1 MASPLHAHD
10 PRRVGRYAL
19 EARLGAGGQGV
30 VFLGRDP
37 SGGPVA
43 VKMLQID
50 EAAARSRFVR
60 ELETAKRVSRF
71 CTAQVLDADV
81 SGDRLYIVSEFVEGP
96 TLAALVRDGGPL
108 RGADLDR
115 LAIGTATALA
125 AVHAAG
131 IVHRDFKPA
140 NVIMSPSGPRVI
152 DFGVARVLDA
162 AAETVSQVVGTPA
175 YMAPEQVSG
184 EPISQAADVFA
195 WGATMLYAA
204 TGRAPFA
211 ADTIPAIFNRILHH
225 EPDLGPLGGVLRE
238 LVAGSLAKDPAPRP
252 GAEEILLRLMREGAA
267 EPIAEGPAGGGVPDE
282 TVRDTVTLLAEGTTR
297 ASTAPPPGPG
307 PAPQP
312 TPPQEFA
319 PPHPGPLPWSAP
331 SQSGEPPGL
340 EPAPRSAPPQEYAPP
355 RPGLLPWSAPSQSG
369 APPQSGVPPQSGEPP
384 WPAERWPVAPRPRR
398 RRLLIPLGAALAVAA
413 LAVALVAYSVRER
426 EGGGAP
432 GAFDAGA
439 GSSGATSTAARVAAP
454 ERIRA
459 AGTLTIAT
467 DPSYRPMSFTGT
479 DGITGFDVELAREI
493 AKRFGVR
500 PRVVNTTFDS
510 ILTHVQDG
518 RADLGV
524 SGITDLR
531 GRERVSDFV
540 TYLRIGTSLLVPAG
554 NPGRLKPDDRSLCG
568 RTVAVV
574 AGTVQAE
581 SLGGSGAH
589 RTRCEEADMPV
600 PRALERTALPT
611 VQQAITSGAADAAL
625 VDSAMAGYLVKEQ
638 PGAFAVAGPLA
649 DPEPQG
655 IAVRKGDRELA
666 TAVREALRHMIAD
679 GAYARLADRWGL
691 TAGKITDPRIN
702 GATD

>member
-60 ELETAKRVSRF
+60 ELETAKQVSRF

-225 EPDLGPLGGVLRE
+225 EPDPGPLGGVLRE

-267 EPIAEGPAGGGVPDE
+267 GPIAEGPAGDGVPDE

-307 PAPQP
+307 PAMRP
-312 TPPQEFA
+312 T
-319 PPHPGPLPWSAP
+319 
-331 SQSGEPPGL
+331 
-340 EPAPRSAPPQEYAPP
+340 PPQEYAPP
-355 RPGLLPWSAPSQSG
+355 HPGPPPGSHPGPQPGPQPSPQPSPHLGSQPGPPPWST
-369 APPQSGVPPQSGEPP
+369 PPQQPVRPP
-384 WPAERWPVAPRPRR
+384 WPTPTHPGPARR
-398 RRLLIPLGAALAVAA
+398 GSRRLLIPLGAALAVAA

-467 DPSYRPMSFTGT
+467 DPTYRPMSFTGT

-589 RTRCEEADMPV
+589 RARCEEADMPV

-611 VQQAITSGAADAAL
+611 VQQALTSGAADAAL
-625 VDSAMAGYLVKEQ
+625 VDSAMAGYLVKER

-649 DPEPQG
+649 DPQPQG